1 MGDRDAPPL
10 QLERLLGVLA
20 AHRVE
25 YLVVGGVAAQA
36 HAATRPTT
44 DLDACL
50 RWTAENRERA
60 AAGLAELNAGYRVEG
75 MSERFP
81 APLDGRMLAGSEIS
95 TWRTDAGDIDYLAGI
110 PTAEHGLGRLATYDD
125 LAPRAQRMVIAG
137 IPVDVASLRD
147 IIDSKQSLDRPSDR
161 EALPELI
168 ALRDAPSEPSPSA
181 TSPAGPPHDPR
192 NKPSAGEPRRPKPGM
207 NPPRYGRDDPGSPRR
222 RGPRPKM

>member
-10 QLERLLGVLA
+10 QLERFLRVLA

-25 YLVVGGVAAQA
+25 YLVVGGIAAQA

-60 AAGLAELNAGYRVEG
+60 AAALAELNAGYRVEG

-81 APLDGRMLAGSEIS
+81 APLDGRMLAVSEIS
-95 TWRTDAGDIDYLAGI
+95 TWRTDAGDIDYLSGL
-110 PTAEHGLGRLATYDD
+110 PTAEHGLSRLATYDD
-125 LAPRAQRMVIAG
+125 LAPRAQRMIIAG
-137 IPVDVASLRD
+137 IPVDVASLPD
-147 IIDSKQSLDRPSDR
+147 IIDSKQSLNRPSDR

-168 ALRDAPSEPSPSA
+168 ALRDGTATPSPPDPPPPGRRNR
-181 TSPAGPPHDPR
+181 PAPDVPR
-192 NKPSAGEPRRPKPGM
+192 PAPPGM
-207 NPPRYGRDDPGSPRR
+207 NPPRYGRDDPGSARR
-222 RGPRPKM
+222 GGPRPKM